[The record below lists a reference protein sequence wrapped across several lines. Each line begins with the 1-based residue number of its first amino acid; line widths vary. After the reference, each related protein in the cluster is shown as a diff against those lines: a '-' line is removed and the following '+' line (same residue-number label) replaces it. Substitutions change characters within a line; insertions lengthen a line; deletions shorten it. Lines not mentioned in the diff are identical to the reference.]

1 MRCDTLTQEQLSAA
15 EMTEALQGGLRTT
28 AEVRG
33 ALLAGRGVRRGDL
46 LGSRRSLEGL
56 SRVSRCRNATVYE
69 LELSC

>member
-1 MRCDTLTQEQLSAA
+1 MQEELTVA
-15 EMTEALQGGLRTT
+15 EMAEALQGGLRCSP
-28 AEVRG
+28 EVRG

-56 SRVSRCRNATVYE
+56 SRVSRSRNASVYE